1 MFFADARNRA
11 VAPPVLWLDLF
22 CVNQHT
28 PESPCEQLVQSH
40 ALPAMRQCSR
50 LILVPGTWKRSP
62 TLQRTWCLFEL
73 EHAHR
78 SSFPVF
84 LALVPAQR
92 VLFLR
97 FLQQLGSH
105 KEFSDAIGRVQ
116 LEQSACSR
124 CSDRQWLLQEL
135 EPKTS
140 ELQRPAESAGVER
153 SVVRALRGWLLLQ
166 LRQQLASTQAAP
178 IDAAAS
184 AKWMSLIA
192 ELLADADEK
201 EEAAAMYQDA
211 LVLIKGLCGPQHART
226 ISCSWELAKLL
237 VKLERYA
244 RSGFSQR
251 NIVTLC
257 TGTATACRSC
267 PFVLKP
273 KKRFSVQQTKA
284 CSRCSTRSRRSTRR
298 CGSTRRPRRSS

>member
-22 CVNQHT
+22 CVNQHA

-62 TLQRTWCLFEL
+62 ALQRTWCLFEL

-105 KEFSDAIGRVQ
+105 KEFSEAIGRVQ

-135 EPKTS
+135 EPNTS

-153 SVVRALRGWLLLQ
+153 SVVCVLRGWLLLQ

-211 LVLIKGLCGPQHART
+211 LVLIRSLCGPQHART

-244 RSGFSQR
+244 RSGFPQ
-251 NIVTLC
+251 
-257 TGTATACRSC
+257 
-267 PFVLKP
+267 
-273 KKRFSVQQTKA
+273 
-284 CSRCSTRSRRSTRR
+284 
-298 CGSTRRPRRSS
+298 